1 MRLRYA
7 LLCHV
12 IHFRRSFSRFWVPW
26 KSPNTNA
33 YTTINRHNKIS
44 FCDFTKTTT
53 NKINNNKNNKNKM
66 VVYFDDKYKMP
77 SWIAFY
83 DHDLHLLNEEH
94 EGFRLDADEFCGLDF
109 TLLKFEQNYW
119 PKLKQD
125 PNFITAGIKK
135 ATTSQKKTIFLRLV
149 ESARRYRDQN
159 RKPTDEE
166 IAAAVA
172 EGAARDDVLAQLQ
185 LDAVTLRDSLQ
196 DAEAKL
202 IANQK
207 LVDKFE
213 GKYQKYK
220 EQAKEKKVEIKE
232 KNVVISELKGQVTAL
247 EEVTKTDD
255 QLRLLAGKNL
265 IKRDQPEKVFD
276 FLSANDKL
284 EDEKSRFDSSM
295 KQTGKIFG
303 KTLDALV
310 KTKGKA
316 SDITSSLCEINKKS
330 NTVPQEVHDEA
341 TAENASLKAKVAELT
356 KQLQKNKA
364 DLQRSLDEKNLRV
377 EELTNRLMIT
387 QQECEKQM
395 WDNNKSTKE
404 VAVLKTGR
412 DTLMMHGIESEVKL
426 AQLDADNGHLQSD
439 LTSANSRTAAEK
451 EERRKSREGH
461 LKTKS
466 ILQDENTAL
475 KQKLSV
481 QSEDRRNSSEGHQKA
496 KSQLQEKVTMLQ
508 QQVTDYEAL
517 LKSAESGVGDDEKAE
532 E

>member
-1 MRLRYA
+1 MG
-7 LLCHV
+7 V
-12 IHFRRSFSRFWVPW
+12 IFY
-26 KSPNTNA
+26 NGA
-33 YTTINRHNKIS
+33 YQVA
-44 FCDFTKTTT
+44 TTT
-53 NKINNNKNNKNKM
+53 SFGN
-66 VVYFDDKYKMP
+66 
-77 SWIAFY
+77 
-83 DHDLHLLNEEH
+83 HDEWLLDNDH
-94 EGFRLDADEFCGLDF
+94 EGFNLDPDVLRDPDCIYSW
-109 TLLKFEQNYW
+109 FEHNILPLIQ
-119 PKLKQD
+119 QD
-125 PNFITAGIKK
+125 PKFIAAGIAG
-135 ATTSQKKTIFLRLV
+135 ATASQRKTLHKNLV
-149 ESARRYRDQN
+149 KHAKIYRVLN
-159 RKPTDEE
+159 RKPDQ
-166 IAAAVA
+166 IQIDAAAA
-172 EGAARDDVLAQLQ
+172 ERAARDDVLAQLQ